1 MSSTQI
7 QRPGTRIA
15 SRTHHTEKSPATL
28 SRSLDA
34 GDYLSP
40 AFKNK
45 ANLEMLNRFDER
57 FRLSGIDISLNE
69 FSEHKAFFEFLA
81 HHVQPNRICDV
92 QCMRLWSEW
101 VRTFQRRTNGF
112 PKQILEKEFSST
124 VRDIYGV
131 PIAVDGFRGAIFP
144 GIQFVP

>member
-1 MSSTQI
+1 MSSLQSPKI
-7 QRPGTRIA
+7 RIA
-15 SRTHHTEKSPATL
+15 SRKHQTEKSPKTL
-28 SRSLDA
+28 SSSLNA

-40 AFKNK
+40 PFMNT
-45 ANLEMLNRFDER
+45 ANLEMLNRFDQR
-57 FRLSGIDISLNE
+57 FRLSGIDISLDE
-69 FSEHKAFFEFLA
+69 FSEHKTFFEFLA

-101 VRTFQRRTNGF
+101 VRTFQRRKNGF

-124 VRDIYGV
+124 VRDVYGV

>member
-1 MSSTQI
+1 MSSLQSPKI
-7 QRPGTRIA
+7 RIA
-15 SRTHHTEKSPATL
+15 SRKHQTEKSPKSL
-28 SRSLDA
+28 SSSLNA

-40 AFKNK
+40 PFMNT
-45 ANLEMLNRFDER
+45 ANLEMLNRFDQR
-57 FRLSGIDISLNE
+57 FRLSGIDISLDE
-69 FSEHKAFFEFLA
+69 FSEHKTFFEFLA

-101 VRTFQRRTNGF
+101 VRTFQRRKNGF

-124 VRDIYGV
+124 VREVYGV

>member
-1 MSSTQI
+1 MSSLQSPKI
-7 QRPGTRIA
+7 RIA
-15 SRTHHTEKSPATL
+15 SRKHQTEKSPKTL
-28 SRSLDA
+28 SSSLNA

-40 AFKNK
+40 PFMNT
-45 ANLEMLNRFDER
+45 ANLEMLNRFDQR
-57 FRLSGIDISLNE
+57 FRLSGIDISLDE
-69 FSEHKAFFEFLA
+69 FSEHKTFFEFLA

-101 VRTFQRRTNGF
+101 VRTFQRRKDGF

-124 VRDIYGV
+124 VREVYGV

>member
-1 MSSTQI
+1 MSSLQSPKI
-7 QRPGTRIA
+7 RIA
-15 SRTHHTEKSPATL
+15 SRKHQTEKSPKSL
-28 SRSLDA
+28 SSSLNA

-40 AFKNK
+40 PFMNT
-45 ANLEMLNRFDER
+45 ANLEMLNRFDQR
-57 FRLSGIDISLNE
+57 FRLSGIDISLDE
-69 FSEHKAFFEFLA
+69 FSEHKAFFEFLV

-101 VRTFQRRTNGF
+101 VRTFQRRKNGF

-124 VRDIYGV
+124 VRDVYGV

>member
-1 MSSTQI
+1 MSSLQSPKI
-7 QRPGTRIA
+7 RIA
-15 SRTHHTEKSPATL
+15 SRKHQTEKSPATL
-28 SRSLDA
+28 SSSLNA
-34 GDYLSP
+34 GNYLSP
-40 AFKNK
+40 PFMNT
-45 ANLEMLNRFDER
+45 ANLEMLNRFDQR
-57 FRLSGIDISLNE
+57 FRLSGIDISLDE
-69 FSEHKAFFEFLA
+69 FSEYKTFFEFLA

-101 VRTFQRRTNGF
+101 VRTFQRRKNGF

-124 VRDIYGV
+124 VRDVYGV

>member
-1 MSSTQI
+1 MSSLQSPKI
-7 QRPGTRIA
+7 RIA
-15 SRTHHTEKSPATL
+15 SRKHQTEKSPKSL
-28 SRSLDA
+28 SSSLNA

-40 AFKNK
+40 PFMNT
-45 ANLEMLNRFDER
+45 ANLEMLNRFDQR
-57 FRLSGIDISLNE
+57 FRSSGIDISLDE

-101 VRTFQRRTNGF
+101 VRTFQRRKDGF

-124 VRDIYGV
+124 VRDVYGV

>member
-1 MSSTQI
+1 MSSLQSPKI
-7 QRPGTRIA
+7 RIA
-15 SRTHHTEKSPATL
+15 SRKHQTEKSPKSL
-28 SRSLDA
+28 SSSLNA

-40 AFKNK
+40 PFMKT
-45 ANLEMLNRFDER
+45 ANLEMLNRFDQR
-57 FRLSGIDISLNE
+57 FRLSGIDISLDE
-69 FSEHKAFFEFLA
+69 FSEHKTFFEFLA

-101 VRTFQRRTNGF
+101 VRTFQRRKNGF

-124 VRDIYGV
+124 VRDVYGV

>member
-1 MSSTQI
+1 MSSLQSPKI
-7 QRPGTRIA
+7 RIA
-15 SRTHHTEKSPATL
+15 SRKHQTEKSPKSL
-28 SRSLDA
+28 SSSLNA

-40 AFKNK
+40 PFMNT
-45 ANLEMLNRFDER
+45 ANLEMLNRFDQR
-57 FRLSGIDISLNE
+57 FRLSGIDISLDE

-101 VRTFQRRTNGF
+101 VRTFQRRKNGF

-124 VRDIYGV
+124 VRDVYGV

>member
-1 MSSTQI
+1 MSSLQSPKI
-7 QRPGTRIA
+7 RIA
-15 SRTHHTEKSPATL
+15 SRKHQTEKSPATL
-28 SRSLDA
+28 SSSLNA

-40 AFKNK
+40 PFMNT
-45 ANLEMLNRFDER
+45 ANLEMLNRFDQR
-57 FRLSGIDISLNE
+57 FRLSGIDISLDE
-69 FSEHKAFFEFLA
+69 FSEHKTFFEFLA

-101 VRTFQRRTNGF
+101 VRTFQRRKNGF
-112 PKQILEKEFSST
+112 PRQILEKEFSST
-124 VRDIYGV
+124 VRDVYGV

>member
-1 MSSTQI
+1 MSSLQSPKI
-7 QRPGTRIA
+7 RIA
-15 SRTHHTEKSPATL
+15 SRKHQTEKSPKSL
-28 SRSLDA
+28 SSSLNA

-40 AFKNK
+40 PFMNT
-45 ANLEMLNRFDER
+45 ANLEMLNRFDQR
-57 FRLSGIDISLNE
+57 FRLSGIDISLDE
-69 FSEHKAFFEFLA
+69 FSEHKTFFEFLA

-101 VRTFQRRTNGF
+101 VRTFQRRKNGF

-124 VRDIYGV
+124 VRDVYGV